1 MADELLH
8 DRQFDTLQLLVNR
21 SQRNAKLRLHFLV
34 TGVHAGM
41 LAEHDRRDQ
50 LRQAGEQQRAIIL
63 LLGVLVEQSIH
74 MTRIEHSPQHQLG
87 NGGYRACGRKSAE
100 QGISEK

>member
-21 SQRNAKLRLHFLV
+21 SQRNAELRLHFLV

-50 LRQAGEQQRAIIL
+50 LRQAGEQQRAMIR
-63 LLGVLVEQSIH
+63 LLGVLVEQPIH

-87 NGGYRACGRKSAE
+87 HGGYRACGRKSAE
-100 QGISEK
+100 QGILEK